1 MIKSWFVSQGK
12 NYDTE
17 RKGGYLIA
25 PKCRADGAER
35 SFWTNITRVKPGDL
49 IIHYSGGIKAV
60 SCAIES
66 SQEIKI
72 EEKIAKANNWSR
84 SGWILKC
91 EYFDLKSMMSISRF
105 REDVLNYGREDLSAF
120 NINGNVKQGYLF
132 ELNPILC
139 NIFLDKA
146 ITQNQKLENFEVV
159 ANFMRQ
165 EFDDDSSSEIAQ
177 KNKKEPT
184 ANNVKMTNQMLS
196 NLERLM
202 ALHES
207 THLVKPASFKA
218 NLPERYKKK
227 IEVDNTVIPS
237 ESVPELV
244 DREMRKYLEEGAVD
258 ENEIYD
264 MRFIDY
270 SEKNFGIEYPLLLRE
285 KALTFEDSPKYF
297 KKTLTIGKEK
307 FYLCNQWNEDHR
319 EKLEAWLNKV
329 KAKAEA
335 LPEYKGIGIR
345 ELAKTVLRDLLMAGK
360 ANDEEVDK
368 MMTPEYSSE
377 TFGINFPL
385 LVTERNQS
393 NVANYFKLKVPIRGV
408 TYYLCSQWFEQP
420 KNNDRPQLEKW
431 IKDHRD

>member
-12 NYDTE
+12 NYESE
-17 RKGGYLIA
+17 RKGSYIMA

-35 SFWTNITRVKPGDL
+35 SFWTNITKVNPGDL

-60 SCAIES
+60 SQAIES
-66 SQEIKI
+66 SKEITI
-72 EEKIAKANNWSR
+72 DEAMAQVNNWDP
-84 SGWILKC
+84 SGWQLKC
-91 EYFDLKSMMSISRF
+91 EYFDLKSMISISKF
-105 REDVLNYGREDLSAF
+105 KEDVLNYGREDLSAF

-139 NIFLDKA
+139 SIFLEKA
-146 ITQNQKLENFEVV
+146 IDQNEKLGKFEVV
-159 ANFMRQ
+159 EEFLKQ
-165 EFDDDSSSEIAQ
+165 EFDSEAVSERTQ
-177 KNKKEPT
+177 RNKKEAT
-184 ANNVKMTNQMLS
+184 QNNVKMTNQMLS

-270 SEKNFGIEYPLLLRE
+270 SEKTFGIEYPLLLRE

-297 KKTLTIGKEK
+297 KKTVTINNEK
-307 FYLCNQWNEDHR
+307 FYLCREWNEDHR
-319 EKLEAWLNKV
+319 EKLEVWLNKV
-329 KAKAEA
+329 KAKADA

-345 ELAKTVLRDLLMAGK
+345 ELAKTVLRDMLMAGK
-360 ANDEEVDK
+360 ANDEEVEK
-368 MMTPEYSSE
+368 MMTLEYSSE

-431 IKDHRD
+431 IKEHRD